1 MTVASVCSSS
11 GSEWP
16 PSYQQHPT
24 KMGRLAREREIERA
38 VEGDRE
44 SCRESCREN

>member
-1 MTVASVCSSS
+1 MCEFEFMTVASVCSSS

-24 KMGRLAREREIERA
+24 KMGRLGERELERER
-38 VEGDRE
+38 
-44 SCRESCREN
+44 